1 MKKEYSKFIM
11 FLAVLGAVGVLPAFG
26 LSNVSADS
34 TFTNLTEPDQIRTF
48 HEVTS
53 RIRCICIPSITI
65 KSCSFNNCTVSAK
78 LKLFIENRI
87 QKGESADVI
96 VNKMVNGFGEEAL
109 TDPVIQKFVEAG
121 NTGMANSVVFGF
133 GENILATPD
142 STWINLSLALAGLLG
157 ILFIYLYIKRK
168 NPNAAKLE
176 SDKTVKQGE
185 DSFHRY
191 LSEIQEKQK

>member
-1 MKKEYSKFIM
+1 MS
-11 FLAVLGAVGVLPAFG
+11 
-26 LSNVSADS
+26 
-34 TFTNLTEPDQIRTF
+34 EPEQIRTF

-78 LKLFIENRI
+78 LKIFIENRI
-87 QKGESADVI
+87 AKGESADVI
-96 VNKMVNGFGEEAL
+96 VNKMVHGFGEEAL
-109 TDPVIQKFVEAG
+109 QDPVIQKFVEAG

-142 STWINLSLALAGLLG
+142 STWINLSLGIAGVLG
-157 ILFIYLYIKRK
+157 ILFIFFFIKRK
-168 NPNAAKLE
+168 NPNSSKKVSVDSSKQE
-176 SDKTVKQGE
+176 SE
-185 DSFHRY
+185 AFNRY

>member
-1 MKKEYSKFIM
+1 MKTIFYNILILFSFWNI
-11 FLAVLGAVGVLPAFG
+11 FVLIG
-26 LSNVSADS
+26 LFRSLSADS

-53 RIRCICIPSITI
+53 KIRCICIPSITI

-87 QKGESADVI
+87 QKGETADVI
-96 VNKMVNGFGEEAL
+96 VNKMVHGFGEEAL
-109 TDPVIQKFVEAG
+109 SDPVVQKFVEAG

-142 STWINLSLALAGLLG
+142 STWINLSLALAGFLG
-157 ILFIYLYIKRK
+157 IILIYLYIKQK
-168 NPNAAKLE
+168 NPGSLKQTQE
-176 SDKTVKQGE
+176 SGNPVKQVE
-185 DSFHRY
+185 DSFQKY

>member
-1 MKKEYSKFIM
+1 MKTVFHNILIFII
-11 FLAVLGAVGVLPAFG
+11 FPGVCAVGSSL
-26 LSNVSADS
+26 SADS

-53 RIRCICIPSITI
+53 KIRCICIPSITI

-87 QKGESADVI
+87 QKGENADVI
-96 VNKMVNGFGEEAL
+96 VDKMVHGFGEEAL
-109 TDPVIQKFVEAG
+109 SDPIIQKFVEAG

-133 GENILATPD
+133 GENILASPD
-142 STWINLSLALAGLLG
+142 STWIDLSLALAGLFG
-157 ILFIYLYIKRK
+157 ILSIYLYIKRK
-168 NPNAAKLE
+168 NPNVPKPT
-176 SDKTVKQGE
+176 SDKPIQHGE
-185 DSFHRY
+185 DSFRRY

>member
-1 MKKEYSKFIM
+1 MKIVFHNILIL
-11 FLAVLGAVGVLPAFG
+11 FNFWNAFVLIGSFRSL
-26 LSNVSADS
+26 SADS

-53 RIRCICIPSITI
+53 KIRCICIPSITI

-87 QKGESADVI
+87 QKGENADVI
-96 VNKMVNGFGEEAL
+96 VNKMVHGFGEEAL
-109 TDPVIQKFVEAG
+109 SDPVIQKFVEAG

-142 STWINLSLALAGLLG
+142 STWINLSLALAGFLG
-157 ILFIYLYIKRK
+157 IILIYLYIKRK
-168 NPNAAKLE
+168 NPSSLKRTQASEN
-176 SDKTVKQGE
+176 SVKQVE
-185 DSFHRY
+185 DSFQKY